1 MLGILLEFDFD
12 TFARPFLALRQI
24 IMSEFAILFSGLE
37 GSGTLF
43 LSGLFT
49 LLFDSITRCYIACFA
64 FSLAATGLVVVLV
77 FKGLTLVT
85 LFRLI
90 LKPLLCKPSLIRLLL
105 LLFLGSRS

>member
-24 IMSEFAILFSGLE
+24 MMSEFAILFSGLE

-49 LLFDSITRCYIACFA
+49 LLFDSAARCYIAYFA
-64 FSLAATGLVVVLV
+64 FSLAATGLVVELE
-77 FKGLTLVT
+77 FSGFTLVI

-90 LKPLLCKPSLIRLLL
+90 LKPLLCKPSRIRLP